1 MKTAIKGFS
10 KVALKW
16 QFIFG
21 VLSIILALLPGCD
34 QKNQDL
40 SSFGYAVRIANPEA
54 INQEKQLPL
63 LKQVLNPAF
72 SIQELLSQPPAQQ
85 KLTVDEL
92 VKIGS
97 PHAVQVV
104 MAFIAALPEGD
115 FKEDLV
121 RRALAI
127 NNRESI
133 PSILELLRSTTDAS
147 VLRVSREV
155 FSKLVDAESLQKVV
169 DTYDAT
175 SDSKLRRRLALS
187 VSMLA
192 SENVAPLLM
201 QVVSDPGVPASD
213 GMVSASAQALRQIGT
228 APAVDA
234 IIGRINSDA
243 SAESRALLS
252 AELRQV
258 VNPAAE
264 ASLQSAA
271 MGQSK
276 FAVTPEARV
285 AAISALFNFPSA
297 ETQES
302 LKHLQTTE
310 DLEISLAA
318 SNTLQAIEARLAAR

>member
-1 MKTAIKGFS
+1 
-10 KVALKW
+10 
-16 QFIFG
+16 
-21 VLSIILALLPGCD
+21 
-34 QKNQDL
+34 
-40 SSFGYAVRIANPEA
+40 
-54 INQEKQLPL
+54 
-63 LKQVLNPAF
+63 
-72 SIQELLSQPPAQQ
+72 
-85 KLTVDEL
+85 
-92 VKIGS
+92 
-97 PHAVQVV
+97 
-104 MAFIAALPEGD
+104 
-115 FKEDLV
+115 
-121 RRALAI
+121 
-127 NNRESI
+127 
-133 PSILELLRSTTDAS
+133 
-147 VLRVSREV
+147 
-155 FSKLVDAESLQKVV
+155 
-169 DTYDAT
+169 
-175 SDSKLRRRLALS
+175 
-187 VSMLA
+187 MLA